1 MDIEQLARTM
11 RERALLI
18 EGDESL
24 DETSLRNFAEVS
36 LAKHKKLQRVE
47 ELKKLYFNAGRW
59 VGGARD
65 YSAREA
71 YHEMKAREDANR

>member
-1 MDIEQLARTM
+1 MKPDDLAKWM

-18 EGDESL
+18 EGNEQLDES
-24 DETSLRNFAEVS
+24 SLRNFAEVQVERE
-36 LAKHKKLQRVE
+36 KKIRRLE

-65 YSAREA
+65 HSAREA
-71 YHEMKAREDANR
+71 FHRMRAIEQ